1 MFQPIRTD
9 PPSDLVR
16 GITFVPFLADGR
28 CVLIDEPGG
37 PALPSGEEPHG
48 VDISPALAEL
58 ARRRL
63 PQWEGRIWT
72 GDAVDWSPPDSIV
85 AGSSRGR
92 HSCPASGHNGRE
104 MTLTQLN
111 AFVLVARLGSVT
123 AAANA
128 LGVSE
133 SAVSQALS
141 ALRLHL
147 GDQLVTRGPVGMKL
161 TPGGSRLL
169 ATASQ
174 IVVLGAEAHAAV
186 RAAQG
191 APEQLRV
198 VSTSTIAEFMI
209 SPLTEAFSKRFP
221 GSVEVSAGVAV
232 TKEMSVLI
240 ANRLADVAIS
250 SAIPEDPGMALATE
264 PIFKYRLVVVTAGQP
279 RLRGGP
285 RQWLWFVD
293 PSGTDPGSETG
304 QLLTSLAI
312 PEEQVRVFPNQTA
325 AWAAAADGTG
335 VAPAVEH
342 LVTQR
347 LRRGELSRVEAP
359 GCKLDACWHVT
370 LLERQHQSAAASSF
384 RRYLGT
390 PEAMHL
396 MRSPAGGVPPSRF
409 RPPVYVTIWS

>member
-1 MFQPIRTD
+1 
-9 PPSDLVR
+9 
-16 GITFVPFLADGR
+16 
-28 CVLIDEPGG
+28 
-37 PALPSGEEPHG
+37 
-48 VDISPALAEL
+48 
-58 ARRRL
+58 
-63 PQWEGRIWT
+63 
-72 GDAVDWSPPDSIV
+72 
-85 AGSSRGR
+85 
-92 HSCPASGHNGRE
+92 

-147 GDQLVTRGPVGMKL
+147 GDQLVTRGPVGMTL

-198 VSTSTIAEFMI
+198 VSTSAIAEFVI
-209 SPLTEAFSKRFP
+209 SPLTEAFTKRFAS
-221 GSVEVSAGVAV
+221 SVEVSAGVAV
-232 TKEMSVLI
+232 TKEMNVLV

-250 SAIPEDPGMALATE
+250 SAALDDSALVTE
-264 PIFKYRLVVVTAGQP
+264 PIFKYQLVVVTAGQP
-279 RLRGGP
+279 RLRGNP
-285 RQWLWFVD
+285 RQWLWYVD
-293 PSGTDPGSETG
+293 PSGTDPDSETG
-304 QLLTSLAI
+304 QMLIGLGI
-312 PEEQVRVFPNQTA
+312 PEDQIRVFPNQTA

-342 LVTQR
+342 LVAQR
-347 LRRGELSRVEAP
+347 LRRGELSRVDLP
-359 GCKLDACWHVT
+359 GCRMEACWHVT
-370 LLERQHQSAAASSF
+370 TLDRQHQNAAASSF
-384 RRYLGT
+384 RRYLST
-390 PEAMHL
+390 PEAMYL
-396 MRSPAGGVPPSRF
+396 MRSPTGGVPPSRF